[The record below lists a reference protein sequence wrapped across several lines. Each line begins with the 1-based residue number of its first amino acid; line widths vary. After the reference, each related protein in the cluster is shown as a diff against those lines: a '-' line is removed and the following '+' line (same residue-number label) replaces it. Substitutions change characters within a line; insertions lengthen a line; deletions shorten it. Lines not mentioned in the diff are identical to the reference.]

1 MNTTRQAKVQQL
13 REMLTKLSD
22 DQKQKLLDRGL
33 VATIEGRTLS
43 PHNTI
48 LVHIQSS
55 NGGPT
60 VVGGY
65 KQWQKAGRRV
75 EKGQHGLMI
84 WFPVGPKDQDDNVI
98 KADGFYTGTVFD
110 ISQTSEII
118 MEANGGKI

>member
-1 MNTTRQAKVQQL
+1 MNTTRKAKIQEL
-13 REMLTKLSD
+13 RETLTKLSD

-48 LVHIQSS
+48 LVYIQSS

-65 KQWQKAGRRV
+65 KQWQKAGRHV
-75 EKGQHGLMI
+75 DKGQHGLMI
-84 WFPVGPKDQDDNVI
+84 WFPIGPKDQDGNVVE
-98 KADGFYTGTVFD
+98 KEGFYTGTVFD

-118 MEANGGKI
+118 MEAK